1 MLEASCMGAYGLCS
15 FVVLG
20 SLKSTIVEQEYLH
33 HGNGQALQIRAFFF
47 FFPPPESLTFTSL
60 TTPGGQDDL

>member
-1 MLEASCMGAYGLCS
+1 MLEASCKGAYGLCS

-47 FFPPPESLTFTSL
+47 FSSPREPNIYQFDNTGWSR
-60 TTPGGQDDL
+60 

>member
-1 MLEASCMGAYGLCS
+1 MLEASCKGAYGLCS

-47 FFPPPESLTFTSL
+47 FFSSSREPNIYQFDNTGWSR
-60 TTPGGQDDL
+60 